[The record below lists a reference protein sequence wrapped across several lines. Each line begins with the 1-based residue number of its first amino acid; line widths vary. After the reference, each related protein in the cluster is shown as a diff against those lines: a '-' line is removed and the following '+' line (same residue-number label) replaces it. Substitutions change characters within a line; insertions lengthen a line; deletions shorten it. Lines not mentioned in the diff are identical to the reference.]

1 MDMNMNM
8 NMQMGGVMAGWMV
21 LWGLLAVA
29 LLVLAVVGTVW
40 LVKSL
45 TTDKASGRQSWD
57 DELRRRYAAG
67 EIDRDEFLRRQQ
79 DLATR

>member
-1 MDMNMNM
+1 MDMDM
-8 NMQMGGVMAGWMV
+8 NMQMGEFMAGWMV

-29 LLVLAVVGTVW
+29 LIVLAVVGTVW
-40 LVKSL
+40 LVRSL
-45 TTDKASGRQSWD
+45 TTDKPAARQSWD

-67 EIDRDEFLRRQQ
+67 EIDRDEYLRRQQ